1 MLKNHFDSLATIKSL
16 EITDLF
22 CWLLKKGEEF
32 GKRIAEWIK
41 NADYCKGIKNAELA
55 HLATTLR

>member
-1 MLKNHFDSLATIKSL
+1 L

-41 NADYCKGIKNAELA
+41 NADYCKGMKRRGISSFGYNTSIGLKRIKKLGD
-55 HLATTLR
+55 

>member
-1 MLKNHFDSLATIKSL
+1 L